1 MTAPQIEAWLVRA
14 IAKSLRIDD
23 KQIDPQ
29 RPFAEFGI
37 DSVAAV
43 ELSGDLEAWLGK
55 PVAATVVWDYPTVAQ
70 LAAHLASTAPKT

>member
-14 IAKSLRIDD
+14 VAKSLRIDD

-29 RPFAEFGI
+29 RPLSDFGI

-43 ELSGDLEAWLGK
+43 ELSGDLEQWLGK
-55 PVAATVVWDYPTVAQ
+55 DVSPTVVWDYPTIAQ
-70 LAAHLASTAPKT
+70 LAAHLAT